1 MTYKRFRKIR
11 RIGIILAALPLM
23 QAGACITGLNQV
35 AGNTLNSIPSVTFNA
50 ALSTA
55 LLPAQVLLALLTG
68 GFGGGNLGGGSG
80 IGGGGIGGGGIGG
93 GGGI

>member
-35 AGNTLNSIPSVTFNA
+35 SGNTLNSIPSIAFNSA
-50 ALSTA
+50 VSTA
-55 LLPAQVLLALLTG
+55 LVPVQLLLALLTG
-68 GFGGGNLGGGSG
+68 GFGGGGIGGGG
-80 IGGGGIGGGGIGG
+80 GVGGGGIGGGGIGG